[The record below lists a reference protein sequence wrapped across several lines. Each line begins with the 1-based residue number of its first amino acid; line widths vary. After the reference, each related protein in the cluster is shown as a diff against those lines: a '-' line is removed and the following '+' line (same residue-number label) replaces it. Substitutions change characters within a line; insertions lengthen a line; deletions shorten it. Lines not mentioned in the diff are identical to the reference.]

1 MAQGAQLVTYADRLA
16 GDLAGLRRLLA
27 GPLHGFGGVHLLPFF
42 VPIDGADAGFDPID
56 HRSVDPRLG
65 TWDDVRALA
74 DDGLDVTADLV
85 VNHVSSASAEYRD
98 WVERGTAS
106 PYDGMF
112 LTFDRVFPG
121 GAFEDDLTRIYRPR
135 PGLPFTPVSL
145 GDGTRR
151 LVWTTF
157 EPSQID
163 LDHLD
168 ERAHAYLGSVLELL
182 AGAGVR
188 TVRLDAVGYAVKT
201 PGTTCFLTE
210 ETMGF
215 VDDLTAEARAL
226 GLEVLVEVHGSYHQ
240 QVRIAPHVDWVYDFA
255 LPSLLLHAVF
265 TGSVGPL
272 VRWLDVRP
280 GNARNVLDTHDGI
293 GLLDVAA
300 SADGAGLLSGPEL
313 EALVARVEDHTGGV
327 TRRTSRPIP
336 WSTVPYQLSTTYY
349 DAVGRDDAA
358 YLLTR
363 LVQAFVPGVPQIYY
377 VGLLAGG
384 NDVERL
390 ERTGVPREVNRH
402 AYSPAEIEA
411 AVSTP
416 LVRAQLALVRLRG
429 RHPAFRGACS
439 WSSSLP
445 SVLEVRWARGDDV
458 AALAVDAATRAFRL
472 TLTVGGTERTVT
484 DAVGLEEAVAA
495 LSDSSPARR

>member
-1 MAQGAQLVTYADRLA
+1 MAQGVQLVTYADRLA
-16 GDLAGLRRLLA
+16 GDIAGVRRLLA
-27 GPLHGFGGVHLLPFF
+27 GPLHGFGGVHLLPFY
-42 VPIDGADAGFDPID
+42 VPVDGADAGFDPVD
-56 HRSVDPRLG
+56 HRSVDARLG
-65 TWDDVRALA
+65 SWDDVRALA

-98 WVERGTAS
+98 WVERGAAS

-112 LTFDRVFPG
+112 LTFDRVFAG
-121 GAFEDDLTRIYRPR
+121 GASEDDLTRIYRPR
-135 PGLPFTPVSL
+135 PGLPFTPVGL

-157 EPSQID
+157 GPSQID
-163 LDHLD
+163 LDHHH
-168 ERAHAYLGSVLELL
+168 ERAHAHLRSVLELL

-201 PGTTCFLTE
+201 PGTTCFMTE

-215 VDDLTAEARAL
+215 VDAVTAEARAL

-272 VRWLDVRP
+272 VRWLGIRP
-280 GNARNVLDTHDGI
+280 DNARNVLDTHDGI
-293 GLLDVAA
+293 GIVDVAA
-300 SADGAGLLSGPEL
+300 SADGGGLLSGPEL
-313 EALVARVEDHTGGV
+313 EALVARVDDHTGGV
-327 TRRTSRPIP
+327 TRRTARPVP
-336 WSTVPYQLSTTYY
+336 WSAVPYQLSTTYY

-384 NDVERL
+384 NDVERF

-402 AYSPAEIEA
+402 AYSPAELEA
-411 AVSTP
+411 AIATP
-416 LVRAQLALVRLRG
+416 LVRALLALVRLRG
-429 RHPAFRGACS
+429 RHPAFGGACT
-439 WSSSLP
+439 WSSSPP
-445 SVLEVRWARGDDV
+445 SSLELRWVSGVD
-458 AALAVDAATRAFRL
+458 AATLAVDVATRAFRV

-484 DAVGLEEAVAA
+484 DAVGLEEAAAA
-495 LSDSSPARR
+495 LSGSTPARR